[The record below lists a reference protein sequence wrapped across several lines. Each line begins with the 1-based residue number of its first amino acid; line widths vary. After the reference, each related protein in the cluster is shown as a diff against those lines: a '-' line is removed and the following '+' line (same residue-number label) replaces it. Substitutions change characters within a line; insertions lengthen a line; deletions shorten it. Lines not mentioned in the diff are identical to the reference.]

1 MLTKKKGDRY
11 VVNPDGNWDLE
22 AIVQLAGKYE
32 HEKKPSVVGVVI
44 TVLLFTTILLGFAV
58 LIKLLLG
65 VLL

>member
-1 MLTKKKGDRY
+1 MLTEKKGDRY

-22 AIVQLAGKYE
+22 EIVQLAGKYE
-32 HEKKPSVVGVVI
+32 HERKHSIAGAVFS
-44 TVLLFTTILLGFAV
+44 VLLFTTMVLGFAV

>member
-1 MLTKKKGDRY
+1 MLTKKKGDHY

-32 HEKKPSVVGVVI
+32 HERKPSIVGVVFI
-44 TVLLFTTILLGFAV
+44 VLLLTTVGLGFAV